1 MKTSAQTYYYAL
13 GDVAGTLFYLNR
25 KDGSTEEYILEPL
38 IIDTKNKDLTIKA
51 LQRVMDNP
59 NFIAFPGTFEFVEF
73 MNEVENLKNKQY
85 LYSMTITF
93 TPEHL
98 YIGIILI
105 LVGLQIYQLRLVN
118 KLEKECD
125 DIWAQ
130 LGTLV
135 GNITSQILSLQK
147 ELNDKQDKK

>member
-1 MKTSAQTYYYAL
+1 
-13 GDVAGTLFYLNR
+13 
-25 KDGSTEEYILEPL
+25 
-38 IIDTKNKDLTIKA
+38 
-51 LQRVMDNP
+51 
-59 NFIAFPGTFEFVEF
+59 
-73 MNEVENLKNKQY
+73 
-85 LYSMTITF
+85 MTVTF

-98 YIGIILI
+98 YIGIIIVLI
-105 LVGLQIYQLRLVN
+105 GLQLYQLRLIK

-147 ELNDKQDKK
+147 DLISKEDKK

>member
-1 MKTSAQTYYYAL
+1 
-13 GDVAGTLFYLNR
+13 
-25 KDGSTEEYILEPL
+25 
-38 IIDTKNKDLTIKA
+38 
-51 LQRVMDNP
+51 
-59 NFIAFPGTFEFVEF
+59 
-73 MNEVENLKNKQY
+73 
-85 LYSMTITF
+85 MTITF

-98 YIGIILI
+98 YIGIIVI
-105 LVGLQIYQLRLVN
+105 LVGLQIYQLRLIN

-147 ELNDKQDKK
+147 DLNSKEDKK

>member
-1 MKTSAQTYYYAL
+1 
-13 GDVAGTLFYLNR
+13 
-25 KDGSTEEYILEPL
+25 
-38 IIDTKNKDLTIKA
+38 
-51 LQRVMDNP
+51 
-59 NFIAFPGTFEFVEF
+59 
-73 MNEVENLKNKQY
+73 
-85 LYSMTITF
+85 MTITF

-98 YIGIILI
+98 YIGIIIVLI
-105 LVGLQIYQLRLVN
+105 GLQIYQLRLIN

-147 ELNDKQDKK
+147 DLNSKEDKK